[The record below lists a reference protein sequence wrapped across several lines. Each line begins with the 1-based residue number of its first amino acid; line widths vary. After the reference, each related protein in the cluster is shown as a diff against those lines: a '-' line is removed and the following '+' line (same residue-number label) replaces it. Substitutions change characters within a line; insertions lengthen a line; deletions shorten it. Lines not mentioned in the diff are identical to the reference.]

1 MTRFLKQGTSGTY
14 LARAP
19 RGSLCGARRD
29 GVASLF
35 TPRPPLSCGRLL
47 TGPRPLASLRV
58 DSRAARAWGGGAE
71 QSGGCR
77 RRGGSVGGRAP
88 APSSARQA
96 ACWAPSL
103 RRRLPGRGRLGLTF
117 PQECNCCEGP
127 ERLETR
133 GPPPAARSAAHPVT
147 ACLSRLPRC
156 FCGGAGTPSRGGV
169 TSSGMSCPLRV
180 RHFPTST
187 QSGRLRYDPVS
198 GGTLCLGVDSS
209 RDQAEQLWP
218 RWPRGG
224 CWPPSLRSQLCGV
237 HAG

>member
-1 MTRFLKQGTSGTY
+1 M
-14 LARAP
+14 
-19 RGSLCGARRD
+19 
-29 GVASLF
+29 
-35 TPRPPLSCGRLL
+35 PRPPLSCGRLL

-96 ACWAPSL
+96 ARWAPSL

-133 GPPPAARSAAHPVT
+133 GPPPAACSAAHPVT
-147 ACLSRLPRC
+147 TCLSRLPLLLRRGRHPITRRC
-156 FCGGAGTPSRGGV
+156 YVVGNVVPSP
-169 TSSGMSCPLRV
+169 CKAFP
-180 RHFPTST
+180 HFYPE
-187 QSGRLRYDPVS
+187 R
-198 GGTLCLGVDSS
+198 
-209 RDQAEQLWP
+209 
-218 RWPRGG
+218 
-224 CWPPSLRSQLCGV
+224 
-237 HAG
+237 

>member
-1 MTRFLKQGTSGTY
+1 M
-14 LARAP
+14 
-19 RGSLCGARRD
+19 
-29 GVASLF
+29 
-35 TPRPPLSCGRLL
+35 PRPPLSCGHLL

-96 ACWAPSL
+96 ARWAPSL

-147 ACLSRLPRC
+147 ACLSRLPLC

-237 HAG
+237 HTG

>member
-1 MTRFLKQGTSGTY
+1 MTHFLKQGTSGTY
-14 LARAP
+14 LAHAP

-35 TPRPPLSCGRLL
+35 TPRPPPSCGRLL

-147 ACLSRLPRC
+147 QADVRAHARIQPV
-156 FCGGAGTPSRGGV
+156 RGQA
-169 TSSGMSCPLRV
+169 PAR
-180 RHFPTST
+180 RHLHHSAHSHDLDRFHTF
-187 QSGRLRYDPVS
+187 
-198 GGTLCLGVDSS
+198 
-209 RDQAEQLWP
+209 
-218 RWPRGG
+218 
-224 CWPPSLRSQLCGV
+224 
-237 HAG
+237 